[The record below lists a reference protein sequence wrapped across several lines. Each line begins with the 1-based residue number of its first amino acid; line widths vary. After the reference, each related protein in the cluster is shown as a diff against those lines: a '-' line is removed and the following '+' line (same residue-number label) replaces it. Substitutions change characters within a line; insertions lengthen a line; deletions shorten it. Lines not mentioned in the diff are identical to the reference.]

1 MNQISTQSSL
11 EVTASISLTGHLV
24 PEHGHQW
31 VDVTILIVMFLSSS
45 MKEKKKPRKKGEKLG
60 RLSIKGE
67 KERGSHYLLGRVG
80 MPHHLS

>member
-45 MKEKKKPRKKGEKLG
+45 MKEKKQGKKGKN
-60 RLSIKGE
+60 
-67 KERGSHYLLGRVG
+67 
-80 MPHHLS
+80 